1 MAGKLDKTNPTMKM
15 TPGAIHFIVMSM
27 GMFAR
32 QYNLTKKEAC
42 NYLSRFKGLEFSINN
57 YEVEH
62 QLSLQ
67 DCVDDM
73 AAICLKNGGAVS

>member
-1 MAGKLDKTNPTMKM
+1 MANNNITSNNAVDTDI
-15 TPGAIHFIVMSM
+15 IHYIVMSL

-32 QYNLTKKEAC
+32 KHNLTKKETC
-42 NYLSRFKGLEFSINN
+42 NYLARHKGLQFAIDN

-73 AAICLKNGGAVS
+73 REVCRKNGGIV

>member
-1 MAGKLDKTNPTMKM
+1 ME
-15 TPGAIHFIVMSM
+15 AIATQYNIQDVIHYLVMSM
-27 GMFAR
+27 ALFAQKHHISR
-32 QYNLTKKEAC
+32 KEAC
-42 NYLSRFKGLEFSINN
+42 NYLVRFKGFRFVLDN

-73 AAICLKNGGAVS
+73 TAICKRNGGNIG

>member
-1 MAGKLDKTNPTMKM
+1 MANEVAQPITQDV
-15 TPGAIHFIVMSM
+15 IHHIVMSM
-27 GMFAR
+27 SLFASKHNISR
-32 QYNLTKKEAC
+32 KEAC
-42 NYLSRFKGLEFSINN
+42 NYLVRFKGFRFALDH

-73 AAICLKNGGAVS
+73 TAICKRNGGNL